1 VVSERDSEPAI
12 VRRRPGALAVF
23 AGVSCFFALIQ
34 IGILFFS
41 LMHLAFS
48 RSLAVVVLAVSL
60 VLSTLFATRFF
71 EPTGPGPTGAASSS
85 TDWAARLTNAAAWV
99 AGLGAVLWAAWVWV
113 ELWILAWLRPPY
125 DWDGLF
131 YHIPAIHEWVVA
143 GRVSWVGHMPKIPF
157 VNFPMGVEL
166 TAFFT
171 RHLLGTSRLVNA
183 CNLPYWVLA
192 FLSLVVIATRL
203 GARGV
208 WRWVAGALIVGSP
221 VFVSQSASCYIDPG
235 FVSTVMASLAASMVF
250 VFDETRSR
258 WWSAALLGITAGLC
272 LGSKGTGL
280 PFTVVFLSA
289 ATVGAVWIHVTER
302 RKFAL
307 PRLGIVVLVLFLVGG
322 YWYTRNAVVA
332 GNPTYPMALQVG
344 EKTIIEGADHVELL
358 AGNVPP
364 WLERYPGAL
373 RMFVSWLQPDAPISG
388 FDPTGGM
395 GYIWIAGAVPSILF
409 LWLLAA
415 RRRFPGP
422 VREFAFLTVLI
433 LCLLVV
439 QPARWWARFTVWLHA
454 LGLPSI
460 ALAAYYAADRWRT
473 SRWHAV
479 TLILAVSMI
488 GVAVWESNRTLDLE
502 WEVGRTSE
510 VAGVDARFETSLE
523 HVFPGMADT
532 PGFEE
537 FFAANKIARSP
548 WGHHGTLLGGILA
561 MPLASFIPHTTCTF
575 DSSL

>member
-1 VVSERDSEPAI
+1 
-12 VRRRPGALAVF
+12 
-23 AGVSCFFALIQ
+23 
-34 IGILFFS
+34 
-41 LMHLAFS
+41 
-48 RSLAVVVLAVSL
+48 
-60 VLSTLFATRFF
+60 
-71 EPTGPGPTGAASSS
+71 
-85 TDWAARLTNAAAWV
+85 
-99 AGLGAVLWAAWVWV
+99 
-113 ELWILAWLRPPY
+113 
-125 DWDGLF
+125 
-131 YHIPAIHEWVVA
+131 
-143 GRVSWVGHMPKIPF
+143 
-157 VNFPMGVEL
+157 
-166 TAFFT
+166 
-171 RHLLGTSRLVNA
+171 
-183 CNLPYWVLA
+183 
-192 FLSLVVIATRL
+192 
-203 GARGV
+203 
-208 WRWVAGALIVGSP
+208 
-221 VFVSQSASCYIDPG
+221 
-235 FVSTVMASLAASMVF
+235 
-250 VFDETRSR
+250 
-258 WWSAALLGITAGLC
+258 
-272 LGSKGTGL
+272 
-280 PFTVVFLSA
+280 
-289 ATVGAVWIHVTER
+289 
-302 RKFAL
+302 
-307 PRLGIVVLVLFLVGG
+307 
-322 YWYTRNAVVA
+322 
-332 GNPTYPMALQVG
+332 
-344 EKTIIEGADHVELL
+344 
-358 AGNVPP
+358 
-364 WLERYPGAL
+364 
-373 RMFVSWLQPDAPISG
+373 MFVSWLQPDAPISG

-454 LGLPSI
+454 LGLPCI

-561 MPLASFIPHTTCTF
+561 MPLGEREILVVSPDAVESDVEILRGKGVEWVVWDVVGAGVPPEAITRAASRQHQFHPAHDVHLRF
-575 DSSL
+575 FSLNPD